1 MSQNSLL
8 DLYAHPTVVA
18 RFSEMAALH
27 PHREAIRD
35 RFGSVDYRQL
45 LHSAEQLSDY
55 LLEHYP
61 QPGVC
66 LGVYGEY
73 SRESITCLLAILL
86 SGHHYLYIDLKQPA
100 AWNAE
105 LCRQVDCRLIL
116 DCSTTPTPANGLPCV
131 PVRHLPAAPASV
143 ARPCF
148 AADQIAY
155 INFSSGTTG
164 RPKAIACT
172 HAGITRLC
180 LGQSFLAFA
189 PQMRFLV
196 NSPLSFDAATLEIW
210 GALLNGG
217 CCVLNDLGPLDPGV
231 LRRLID
237 ERGAD
242 SAWLTASLFNTLVDL
257 DPDCLGGLRQLLTG
271 GDILSVPH
279 VRRALLRHPRLHLV
293 NGYGPT
299 ENTTFTCCHVVTNDD
314 LEEDDI
320 PIGKAI
326 AGTAVLLLD
335 EHGQEIAEPDRAGEI
350 VAFGAGLA
358 QGYRNDATRTRAS
371 FVELPYRGRL
381 LRAYRTGDRA
391 RYDEQGR
398 LRFIGRGDGQVKL
411 NGYRLDLPALEQR
424 LRRQPGILD
433 CALLVRERNGVK
445 QLLCAWT
452 GKADASPQALLRQLP
467 TWQRPHACVRV
478 EALPLTAHGKL
489 DRAALL
495 RRLEEPLE
503 RCASALDPDQR
514 GCAQLWSELLGCE
527 VGAAD
532 QDFFLCGGNSLLALQ
547 LVALC
552 QSAVREQTWDSPTCR
567 QTRASTSSAVSCAA
581 TAWRRSVCWNGRR
594 RRSSRWCCRGARH
607 ERRSLRGGALP
618 LVPRAPGG
626 GRRLAPPVP
635 LRARPPAA
643 PTDAG

>member
-45 LHSAEQLSDY
+45 LDSAEQLSDY

-231 LRRLID
+231 LRQLIG

-299 ENTTFTCCHVVTNDD
+299 ENTTFTCCHVVTDDD

-326 AGTAVLLLD
+326 AGTAV
-335 EHGQEIAEPDRAGEI
+335 
-350 VAFGAGLA
+350 
-358 QGYRNDATRTRAS
+358 
-371 FVELPYRGRL
+371 
-381 LRAYRTGDRA
+381 
-391 RYDEQGR
+391 
-398 LRFIGRGDGQVKL
+398 
-411 NGYRLDLPALEQR
+411 
-424 LRRQPGILD
+424 
-433 CALLVRERNGVK
+433 
-445 QLLCAWT
+445 
-452 GKADASPQALLRQLP
+452 
-467 TWQRPHACVRV
+467 
-478 EALPLTAHGKL
+478 
-489 DRAALL
+489 
-495 RRLEEPLE
+495 
-503 RCASALDPDQR
+503 
-514 GCAQLWSELLGCE
+514 
-527 VGAAD
+527 
-532 QDFFLCGGNSLLALQ
+532 
-547 LVALC
+547 
-552 QSAVREQTWDSPTCR
+552 
-567 QTRASTSSAVSCAA
+567 
-581 TAWRRSVCWNGRR
+581 
-594 RRSSRWCCRGARH
+594 
-607 ERRSLRGGALP
+607 
-618 LVPRAPGG
+618 
-626 GRRLAPPVP
+626 
-635 LRARPPAA
+635 
-643 PTDAG
+643 

>member
-73 SRESITCLLAILL
+73 SRESIVCLLAILL

-116 DCSTTPTPANGLPCV
+116 DCSTTPTPGNGLPCV

-257 DPDCLGGLRQLLTG
+257 D
-271 GDILSVPH
+271 
-279 VRRALLRHPRLHLV
+279 
-293 NGYGPT
+293 
-299 ENTTFTCCHVVTNDD
+299 
-314 LEEDDI
+314 
-320 PIGKAI
+320 
-326 AGTAVLLLD
+326 
-335 EHGQEIAEPDRAGEI
+335 
-350 VAFGAGLA
+350 
-358 QGYRNDATRTRAS
+358 
-371 FVELPYRGRL
+371 
-381 LRAYRTGDRA
+381 
-391 RYDEQGR
+391 
-398 LRFIGRGDGQVKL
+398 
-411 NGYRLDLPALEQR
+411 
-424 LRRQPGILD
+424 
-433 CALLVRERNGVK
+433 
-445 QLLCAWT
+445 
-452 GKADASPQALLRQLP
+452 
-467 TWQRPHACVRV
+467 
-478 EALPLTAHGKL
+478 
-489 DRAALL
+489 
-495 RRLEEPLE
+495 
-503 RCASALDPDQR
+503 
-514 GCAQLWSELLGCE
+514 
-527 VGAAD
+527 
-532 QDFFLCGGNSLLALQ
+532 
-547 LVALC
+547 
-552 QSAVREQTWDSPTCR
+552 
-567 QTRASTSSAVSCAA
+567 
-581 TAWRRSVCWNGRR
+581 
-594 RRSSRWCCRGARH
+594 
-607 ERRSLRGGALP
+607 
-618 LVPRAPGG
+618 
-626 GRRLAPPVP
+626 
-635 LRARPPAA
+635 
-643 PTDAG
+643 